1 MERVSIARDN
11 EDEDRRFMREI
22 NSVASYYNAAIGGKT
37 EVNDIAW
44 YAADV
49 RRTLFG

>member
-1 MERVSIARDN
+1 MRMRDV
-11 EDEDRRFMREI
+11 RFMGET
-22 NSVASYYNAAIGGKT
+22 NSVASYYNATIGGKT

-49 RRTLFG
+49 RRTLLG